1 MRVCITS
8 AGPSLDSQMDPRFG
22 RCQYFLFVDPQSLEM
37 EVLENP
43 NIGAS
48 GGAGIQSAQFVANKG
63 VEAIITGQVGP
74 NAFTTLQAAGMKILV
89 GASGKVREVLEKY
102 KKGQLTSYAQ
112 GPTARAHAGMGM
124 GGGMGRGSGRGMGMG
139 RGMGQVIPPTP
150 PASGPSAS
158 SREDLQALREES
170 KKLKEQLEKITERI
184 EKLETKK

>member
-1 MRVCITS
+1 MRLCITS
-8 AGPSLDSQMDPRFG
+8 TGPSLDSEMDPRFG

-37 EVLENP
+37 EALENP

-74 NAFTTLQAAGMKILV
+74 NAFTTLQAGGIKILV
-89 GASGKVREVLEKY
+89 GASGKVREALEKY

-124 GGGMGRGSGRGMGMG
+124 GGGTGMG
-139 RGMGQVIPPTP
+139 RGMGRGVSPPPPAPTP
-150 PASGPSAS
+150 
-158 SREDLQALREES
+158 SRAPQEDLQALKEES
-170 KKLKEQLEKITERI
+170 RKLKEQLGSIEERI
-184 EKLETKK
+184 AKLEIKK